1 VPLAVG
7 ERETAKI
14 ADIVKLPYEEFDVS
28 GVRTYPLTSRAS
40 KARHEAFAR
49 PWDPATG
56 MHGWLAALPDVLAAA
71 DFRAVVH
78 AMSRAHQDNRA
89 IVWGLGAHVI
99 KTGLGPVLI
108 DLMERG
114 FVSAI
119 ALNGAGLIHDYEVAI
134 AGATSEDVEATLGEG
149 RFGMAE
155 ETGSGLNRAIAD
167 GVGRGRGLAQSI
179 VEALANRHP
188 PFSRV
193 SVLSAAA
200 RLQIPVTAHIAVG
213 TDITHM
219 HASASGAAIGEG
231 SLRDFRY
238 FTTFVSRL
246 EGGVYL
252 NCGSAVVLPEVF
264 LKAVALVRNQGLSL
278 DGLTTANFDFLRAYR
293 SETNV
298 VRRPVAGIG
307 HGYSIIG
314 HHELM
319 LPLLAA
325 ALVGT
330 A

>member
-1 VPLAVG
+1 M
-7 ERETAKI
+7 
-14 ADIVKLPYEEFDVS
+14 KLPYQEFDVA
-28 GVRTYPLTSRAS
+28 GVRTYPLKSRAS
-40 KARHEAFAR
+40 KARHESFAQ

-56 MHGWLAALPDVLAAA
+56 IHGWLASLPDVLAAA
-71 DFRAVVH
+71 DFRSVVQ
-78 AMSRAHQDNRA
+78 AMSRAHQDGRA

-108 DLMERG
+108 DLMNRG
-114 FVSAI
+114 FVSAL

-134 AGATSEDVEATLGEG
+134 SGATSEDVEAALGEG

-155 ETGSGLNRAIAD
+155 ETGRELNQVIAD
-167 GVGRGRGLAQSI
+167 GVGRGRGLAQSV

-200 RLQIPVTAHIAVG
+200 RLQIPVTAHVAVG
-213 TDITHM
+213 TDVTHM

-264 LKAVALVRNQGLSL
+264 LKAVSLVRNQGISL
-278 DGLTTANFDFLRAYR
+278 DGLTTANFDFHRAYR

-298 VRRPVAGIG
+298 VRRPVAGVG

-325 ALVGT
+325 ALVAT